1 LPVASGLLRSAKIAE
16 GEFRWL
22 AMTMMSTGDPMP
34 QRFPLLS
41 SQLHETVS
49 AA

>member
-1 LPVASGLLRSAKIAE
+1 MVLRCIGTCSA
-16 GEFRWL
+16 
-22 AMTMMSTGDPMP
+22 TGDPMP

-41 SQLHETVS
+41 CRLHETVS